1 MGEGKK
7 VVFNPRAICN
17 HCYYAHTCDEVLR
30 GLEMLECS
38 MYRET
43 DSKQELRRMVWKVQ

>member
-7 VVFNPRAICN
+7 VVINPRAICN
-17 HCYYAHTCDEVLR
+17 HCYYAHEVLR

-38 MYRET
+38 MYRNT
-43 DSKQELRRMVWKVQ
+43 QDKQELRRMVWKVQ